1 MKDAGVT
8 EDLKATDPLKWTGL
22 MNTCHT
28 QAEEIILAELIY
40 K

>member
-8 EDLKATDPLKWTGL
+8 EDLKASDTMKWTEL

-28 QAEEIILAELIY
+28 QAEEIVLAELVY
-40 K
+40 A